1 MLRGAQLAK
10 DRDAGR
16 TRSLILDAAETIFAR
31 DGLRAA
37 RTLDIASR
45 CDVTKAMIHYYFDT
59 KEKLYQAVLDRV
71 FLERVEGMQ
80 LATLRTL
87 APRDALNAFV
97 ERMFGQM
104 SRKPHLGP
112 LFALEN
118 IQNDG
123 VYYSRSG
130 GEVYRVLTNIIER
143 VIDAGSFRAM
153 DSRHAAI
160 IIMGACVH
168 YFNVAN
174 NVRILWSGR
183 RHFDERLLREHI
195 ACATEFV
202 SSAVLVRRPKPAAVR
217 RR

>member
-1 MLRGAQLAK
+1 MVRVARLAK
-10 DRDAGR
+10 DRDADR
-16 TRSLILDAAETIFAR
+16 TRSLILDAAERIFAR

-37 RTLDIASR
+37 RTLDIASQ
-45 CDVTKAMIHYYFDT
+45 CHVTKAMIHYYFGT

-71 FLERVEGMQ
+71 FLERIEGMQ
-80 LATLRTL
+80 LASLRAL
-87 APRDALNAFV
+87 PPRDALDAYIS
-97 ERMFGQM
+97 RLFGQM
-104 SRKPHLGP
+104 ARKPHLGP

-123 VYYSRSG
+123 IYYTRSG
-130 GEVYRVLTNIIER
+130 GEVYRVLTNIVDR
-143 VIDAGSFRAM
+143 GMAAGVFRAM

-174 NVRILWSGR
+174 NVRILWPER

-195 ACATEFV
+195 ASATDFV
-202 SSAVLVRRPKPAAVR
+202 SSALLMRRVRPRTAVHR
-217 RR
+217 